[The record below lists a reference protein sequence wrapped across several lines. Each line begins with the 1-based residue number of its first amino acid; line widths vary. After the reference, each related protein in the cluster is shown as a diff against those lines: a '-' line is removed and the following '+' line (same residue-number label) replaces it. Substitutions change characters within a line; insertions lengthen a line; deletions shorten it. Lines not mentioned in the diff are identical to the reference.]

1 MRCSS
6 VQGGSRAPE
15 LGDHTC
21 DVFPLNLPNTLTV
34 LRLLRAFIPIITPSL
49 VQLKSA
55 LDARQQPQLIS
66 EIA

>member
-1 MRCSS
+1 MAAKA
-6 VQGGSRAPE
+6 VQIELSATGGRAY
-15 LGDHTC
+15 
-21 DVFPLNLPNTLTV
+21 LTQPGEGFQRR
-34 LRLLRAFIPIITPSL
+34 LREVAFIPIITPSL